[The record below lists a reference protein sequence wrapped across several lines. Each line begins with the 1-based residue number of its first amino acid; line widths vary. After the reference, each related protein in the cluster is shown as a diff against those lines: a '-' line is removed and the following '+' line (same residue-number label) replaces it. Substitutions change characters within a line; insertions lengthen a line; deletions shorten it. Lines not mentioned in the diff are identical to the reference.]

1 MSHVSFYRKWR
12 PTTFEEIIGQ
22 ARVTRTLQNAIR
34 TNRVVHAYLFAGHRG
49 TGKTTTARI
58 LAKALNCVTGPT
70 PTPCNQCPNCLAI
83 GSGYSIDVIEIDAA
97 SNRGIEEIRELRE
110 RIRLAPTEGRY
121 KVYIIDEAHMLTSE
135 AANALLKTLEEPPA
149 HAILV
154 LVTTEPHRL
163 PPTILSRCQRFDF
176 RRASRQELVGRLQH
190 IAEAE
195 GVVIDEAA
203 LGVITASAD
212 GSIRDADSILDQL
225 ASFADGPI
233 TREHVTAVLGL
244 LAEET
249 ALQFAEAVLARDV
262 PAALALVSRV
272 VEEGKDLRHVLR
284 TLLGHFRDLLMV
296 KTSDRPEHLLDAT
309 MTRVEALR
317 TQAANASPE
326 VLLRALTI
334 LSAADGEV
342 RFNPQPRLVLEIAL
356 IRLCRPDMDP
366 TLEGLRARVHALETR
381 MSTTTDSGAEPAS
394 TPSRP
399 ATPRRPD
406 PGRSKASAETA
417 PTADAP
423 SQGPPAAPPQA
434 PAAPVVEP
442 EPAVPI
448 SGVAIEDVRRQW
460 ARILDE
466 VKRTKMFCHALL
478 IEGVPL
484 QVDGATLLIGL
495 RSGYNFHIER
505 LQQPENRA
513 VVEGALERVL
523 HHPLRLQCMIRDVS
537 AEPAAPADPLVAKA
551 VQLFGGQVVEVR
563 RTD

>member
-1 MSHVSFYRKWR
+1 MPHISLYRKWR
-12 PTTFEEIIGQ
+12 PTTFEEVIGQ

-83 GSGYSIDVIEIDAA
+83 GGGYSVDVIEIDAA

-110 RIRLAPTEGRY
+110 RIRLTPTEGRS

-149 HAILV
+149 HAVLV

-176 RRASRQELVGRLQH
+176 RRVSRQELIDRLRH

-195 GVVIDEAA
+195 GVTIDEVA
-203 LGVITASAD
+203 LSIITASAD
-212 GSIRDADSILDQL
+212 GSVRDADSILDQL
-225 ASFADGPI
+225 ASFADGAI
-233 TREHVTAVLGL
+233 TGEHVTAVLGL

-249 ALQFAEAVLARDV
+249 SLQFGDAVLAHDV
-262 PAALALVSRV
+262 PAALALVNRV

-296 KTSDRPEHLLDAT
+296 KTSDRPEDLLDT
-309 MTRVEALR
+309 TTTRIAALR
-317 TQAANASPE
+317 EQAAKTSPD
-326 VLLRALTI
+326 VLLRVLTI
-334 LSAADGEV
+334 LAAADGEV
-342 RFNPQPRLVLEIAL
+342 RWNPQPRLLLEIAL
-356 IRLCRPDMDP
+356 IRLCRPELDA
-366 TLEGLRARVHALETR
+366 TLDGIRARVEALETR
-381 MSTTTDSGAEPAS
+381 VPTTTSGSEVAKV
-394 TPSRP
+394 PSKAP
-399 ATPRRPD
+399 TQRRPD
-406 PGRSKASAETA
+406 SRGSTTAAESASA
-417 PTADAP
+417 ADPVRHVP
-423 SQGPPAAPPQA
+423 S
-434 PAAPVVEP
+434 VVQTVESG
-442 EPAVPI
+442 PAVASPA
-448 SGVAIEDVRRQW
+448 VAIEDVRRQW

-505 LQQPENRA
+505 LQQPENRV

-523 HHPLRLQCMIRDVS
+523 HRPLRLQCTIHDAAV
-537 AEPAAPADPLVAKA
+537 EPAPSPASPSAPPDPLVAKA